1 MEARTMSHLILQT
14 PAQLPQHLKSL
25 RKARKLTQIQVARRL
40 GIKQARYAF
49 IENHPETIST
59 QQLLDLLAVL
69 DVEVLLKPKQAVA
82 AKGSN
87 THSEEDW

>member
-1 MEARTMSHLILQT
+1 MSPLLLQT

-25 RKARKLTQIQVARRL
+25 RKARKLTQVQVARRL
-40 GIKQARYAF
+40 GVKQARYAF

-69 DVEVLLKPKQAVA
+69 EVEVLLRPRQKATTGSKA
-82 AKGSN
+82 APAG
-87 THSEEDW
+87 DW

>member
-1 MEARTMSHLILQT
+1 MNSLILQT

-25 RKARKLTQIQVARRL
+25 RKIRKLTQAQVARRL

-49 IENHPETIST
+49 IENRPETIST

-69 DVEVLLKPKQAVA
+69 DVEVLLRPKQKVTTGNANVR
-82 AKGSN
+82 
-87 THSEEDW
+87 SEEDW

>member
-1 MEARTMSHLILQT
+1 MSPLVLQT

-25 RKARKLTQIQVARRL
+25 RKARKMTQTQVARRL

-69 DVEVLLKPKQAVA
+69 DVEVLLRPKQKATIR
-82 AKGSN
+82 GS
-87 THSEEDW
+87 TTRPEEDW

>member
-1 MEARTMSHLILQT
+1 MSPLILQT

-25 RKARKLTQIQVARRL
+25 RRARKLTQTQVARRL

-69 DVEVLLKPKQAVA
+69 DVEVLLRPRQKITT
-82 AKGSN
+82 GSAN
-87 THSEEDW
+87 ARSEEDW

>member
-1 MEARTMSHLILQT
+1 MSPLVLQT

-59 QQLLDLLAVL
+59 RQLLDLLAVL
-69 DVEVLLKPKQAVA
+69 DVEVLLRPKQKVTTGGAGA
-82 AKGSN
+82 R
-87 THSEEDW
+87 SEEDW